1 MAKFEK
7 IDLGLKEAYE
17 ELFMTDKGREE
28 FRAPKVMD
36 IEISKIDDFENHPF
50 NVRDDEEMT
59 KLMESIAQ
67 HGVLSPVVVRPKTYG
82 DDGFPERYEM
92 ISGHRRMFAC
102 KKLGLE
108 KIPSISRELS
118 KEEVIITMADS
129 NMYRENILP
138 SEKARAY
145 KMKLEALNKTAG
157 RPKDNLTPV
166 VSNLGAKLR
175 TNELVGSTNNE
186 SREQVRRYIRLNYL
200 IPELLQMVDENKI
213 AFRPAVEL
221 SYLTEKEQYQLL
233 EIMEVED
240 CTPSLTQSQKFK
252 ELSRSGELSVD
263 KLTEIMSQP
272 KANQK
277 EKISFSADELRQY
290 FPKSYTDNEI
300 KEKMVSLA
308 AQYKARLDHNRD
320 AR

>member
-50 NVRDDEEMT
+50 NVKDDEEMT

-108 KIPSISRELS
+108 KIPAISRELS
-118 KEEVIITMADS
+118 REEAIITMADS

-145 KMKLEALNKTAG
+145 KMKMDAIKRTAG
-157 RPKDNLTPV
+157 RPKNNSRPV
-166 VSNLGAKLR
+166 VANYESADIVG
-175 TNELVGSTNNE
+175 NEANE
-186 SREQVRRYIRLNYL
+186 SGRQIQRYIRLNYL

-252 ELSRSGELSVD
+252 ELSRSGELSAD
-263 KLTEIMSQP
+263 KLCEIMSQP

-308 AQYKARLDHNRD
+308 AQYKARLDRNRD